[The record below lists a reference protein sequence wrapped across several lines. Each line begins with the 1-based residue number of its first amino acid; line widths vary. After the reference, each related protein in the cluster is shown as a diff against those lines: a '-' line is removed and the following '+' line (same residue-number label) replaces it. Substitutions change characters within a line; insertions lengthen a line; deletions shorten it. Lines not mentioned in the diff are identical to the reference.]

1 MERTMTVEE
10 KIRRAEQI
18 YERRKQG
25 IDKPIETIN
34 ISKNNKKDI
43 RLLRKMIIQILVSAL
58 IYCVI
63 YIIQSNRYLFSE
75 DFTNKINEILSYD
88 TNFIELYNISK
99 DKVQDIVNKIFTN
112 NSIINKEN
120 SENNQEN
127 GNKNNT
133 DSNQE
138 NQETNAIGG
147 ANEDEADKQNLSQEE
162 QDIANIK
169 NTTSFIK
176 PIDGTIT
183 SEFGQRDTATGRVPK
198 NHTGTDIGAN
208 LGTKIKSATDGE
220 VVLAS
225 EEGDYGKHLKIQIGE
240 VSIIYAHCNNLYVKQ
255 GEQIKQGQEIAEV
268 GTTGS
273 STRTTF
279 TF

>member
-63 YIIQSNRYLFSE
+63 YIIQSNRYVFSE

-208 LGTKIKSATDGE
+208 LGTKIKSSTSGE
-220 VVLAS
+220 VVIAS
-225 EEGDYGKHLKIQIGE
+225 EEGDYGKHLKIQTGE

-268 GTTGS
+268 GTTGN

>member
-63 YIIQSNRYLFSE
+63 YIIQSNRYVFSE

-127 GNKNNT
+127 GNKNTT
-133 DSNQE
+133 DGNQE

-147 ANEDEADKQNLSQEE
+147 ANEDETDKQNLSQEE

-220 VVLAS
+220 VVLA
-225 EEGDYGKHLKIQIGE
+225 
-240 VSIIYAHCNNLYVKQ
+240 
-255 GEQIKQGQEIAEV
+255 
-268 GTTGS
+268 
-273 STRTTF
+273 
-279 TF
+279 

>member
-63 YIIQSNRYLFSE
+63 YIIQSNRYVFSE

-120 SENNQEN
+120 SENNH
-127 GNKNNT
+127 K
-133 DSNQE
+133 
-138 NQETNAIGG
+138 
-147 ANEDEADKQNLSQEE
+147 E
-162 QDIANIK
+162 Q
-169 NTTSFIK
+169 
-176 PIDGTIT
+176 
-183 SEFGQRDTATGRVPK
+183 
-198 NHTGTDIGAN
+198 
-208 LGTKIKSATDGE
+208 
-220 VVLAS
+220 
-225 EEGDYGKHLKIQIGE
+225 
-240 VSIIYAHCNNLYVKQ
+240 
-255 GEQIKQGQEIAEV
+255 
-268 GTTGS
+268 
-273 STRTTF
+273 
-279 TF
+279 